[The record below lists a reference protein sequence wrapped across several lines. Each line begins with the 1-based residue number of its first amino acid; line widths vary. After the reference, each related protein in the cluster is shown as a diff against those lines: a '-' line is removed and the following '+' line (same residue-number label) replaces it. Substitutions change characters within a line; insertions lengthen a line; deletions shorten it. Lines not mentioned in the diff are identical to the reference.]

1 MTQAYL
7 QLPLWSRENEDP
19 LVSLVHLVVVDLL
32 VLLDVT
38 DFQVHKYGL
47 IIVLCKNASVSA
59 HEEQCCCKNS
69 KTGSSIKRTFVSSC
83 PQANQV
89 NLEIQ
94 AWRVLPVLVDHLAER
109 ETSDL
114 PVSLVSEAECQ
125 I

>member
-7 QLPLWSRENEDP
+7 QLPLWLRENEAP

-47 IIVLCKNASVSA
+47 IIVLCISTSVSA
-59 HEEQCCCKNS
+59 HDKQFSCENN
-69 KTGSSIKRTFVSSC
+69 KTGSSVKRIFVASDT
-83 PQANQV
+83 QANQV

-114 PVSLVSEAECQ
+114 PVCLVSETEHQ